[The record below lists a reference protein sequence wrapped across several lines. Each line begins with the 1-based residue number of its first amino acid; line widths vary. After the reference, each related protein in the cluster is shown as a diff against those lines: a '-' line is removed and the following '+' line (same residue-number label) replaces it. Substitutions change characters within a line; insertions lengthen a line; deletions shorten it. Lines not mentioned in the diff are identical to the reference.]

1 MTHTTNDARTEHVS
15 VAVVGGGP
23 TGIAA
28 ATLLAQYGVDCLV
41 LDRWPQVYP
50 QPRAVHLDDEVYRI
64 LARLGVAAE
73 FGGIS
78 RPARGLRLVDREL
91 AVLAEFQR
99 DTALT
104 CNGFPAASM
113 FDQPEL
119 EELLRQNLRRYPHAE
134 FRGDVEVLDVT
145 SNGAGHPLR
154 LRVRHRSSDRESLV
168 TADYVLGCDGANS
181 TVRTAIGARMR
192 NLNFDQRWLVI
203 DIATDADLNQ
213 WDGVHQ
219 VCDGYRAGTYMRVGP
234 TRYRWEFQLLDHES
248 VDDYATLPALRPLIT
263 PWTRDVDDADLRVIR
278 VAEYTFRA
286 QIADRWRRGNVFL
299 LGDAA
304 HLTPP
309 FIGQGMGAGLRD
321 AMNLA
326 WKIAGVHHRDLPP
339 GTLDSYEAERRPHA
353 RHMISLALNVGRA
366 MTSGGRVGTAVRSL
380 VLPRLHLIPGLRA
393 KITDSQTPP
402 LRSSTLV
409 QRTPRTRGIAGHLCP
424 NALLETGVRADDEL
438 GVGFGVIT
446 TATLTP
452 SQQEMVAARGG
463 RTVRVAAGS
472 ELARWLDSHHATA
485 VVVRPDRTVL
495 SAGRDVTAVCRA
507 VPLFLPE
514 HSPAGSG
521 AAHPDKT
528 EKMHCMG
535 GLTDAMA
542 VNRDN
547 PYAVER
553 QRRWWSRVIG
563 PDGATKGFVEA
574 TDQ

>member
-1 MTHTTNDARTEHVS
+1 MTPPTNKTPAEHVS

-28 ATLLAQYGVDCLV
+28 ATLLAQYGVDSLV
-41 LDRWPQVYP
+41 LDRWPHVYP

-64 LARLGVAAE
+64 LGRLGVAQE
-73 FGGIS
+73 FADIS
-78 RPARGLRLVDREL
+78 RPARGLRLVDRNL

-99 DTALT
+99 DTSPT
-104 CNGFPAASM
+104 SNGFPAASM

-119 EELLRQNLRRYPHAE
+119 EELLRQNLRRYPNAE
-134 FRGDVEVLDVT
+134 FRGDVEVLNVT
-145 SNGAGHPLR
+145 SNGAGNPLR
-154 LRVRHRSSDRESLV
+154 LRVRNRMSGLESLI

-181 TVRTAIGARMR
+181 MVRTAIGARMR
-192 NLNFDQRWLVI
+192 NLKFDQRWLVI
-203 DIATDADLNQ
+203 DIATDAELNQ

-219 VCDGYRAGTYMRVGP
+219 VCDGDRAGTYMRIGP

-248 VDDYATLPALRPLIT
+248 VDDYAALPALQRLIA
-263 PWTRDVDDADLRVIR
+263 PWTRGIEDADLRVIR

-286 QIADRWRRGNVFL
+286 QIADHWRRGNVFL

-326 WKIAGVHHRDLPP
+326 WKITGVHRGELPP
-339 GTLDSYEAERRPHA
+339 ATLDSYEDERRPHA

-409 QRTPRTRGIAGHLCP
+409 HRTLPTRGIAGHLCP
-424 NALLETGVRADDEL
+424 NPVLDNGVRLDGEL
-438 GVGFGVIT
+438 GGGFGLIT
-446 TATLTP
+446 TAALTT
-452 SQQEMVAARGG
+452 SQQEMVTARGA
-463 RTVRVAAGS
+463 RTVRAAPGS
-472 ELARWLDSHHATA
+472 ALARWLESHQKTA
-485 VVVRPDRTVL
+485 AVVRPDRAVL
-495 SAGRDVTAVCRA
+495 MAGRDVTAVCRA
-507 VPLFLPE
+507 LPHFLPE
-514 HSPAGSG
+514 QSPART
-521 AAHPDKT
+521 AAAQPQKD
-528 EKMHCMG
+528 
-535 GLTDAMA
+535 
-542 VNRDN
+542 
-547 PYAVER
+547 
-553 QRRWWSRVIG
+553 
-563 PDGATKGFVEA
+563 
-574 TDQ
+574 